1 MRDIIIAYPIKETAL
16 QLRSVLEDY
25 GLHSRYVCGTGAG
38 VLGIASDMH
47 GGIIIC
53 ASILRDMSVVTLA
66 ERLPAGFD
74 IIALSHN
81 GVEEYMSN
89 IVSMPLPLNRAEF
102 IETVQMLAVS
112 YSSFTQ
118 RSSDDDRLISQA
130 KAILMSTND
139 ITEMQAHKCLQRESM
154 KKGKTL
160 VQVAKEIIYE
170 FN

>member
-1 MRDIIIAYPIKETAL
+1 
-16 QLRSVLEDY
+16 
-25 GLHSRYVCGTGAG
+25 
-38 VLGIASDMH
+38 
-47 GGIIIC
+47 
-53 ASILRDMSVVTLA
+53 
-66 ERLPAGFD
+66 
-74 IIALSHN
+74 
-81 GVEEYMSN
+81 MSN
-89 IVSMPLPLNRAEF
+89 IISMPLPLNRAEF

-112 YSSFTQ
+112 YSSFTK